1 MFNEQDR
8 FYEIANLA
16 DQVVEPGSPEWQ
28 AYLEAQ
34 LENGVVFN
42 PTLNIYSAGRDLMRA
57 RNADWH
63 AKYTLPSLYQF
74 FQPSRVTH
82 GSSWYDWTT
91 EKAIARRRFYGP
103 YMRLMHD
110 YQNLGGLCTVGSDPA
125 YSHTSWVCPYLHD
138 AAILQE

>member
-63 AKYTLPSLYQF
+63 EKYTLPSLYQF
-74 FQPSRVTH
+74 FQPSRVNH
-82 GSSWYDWTT
+82 GSYWYDWTT
-91 EKAIARRRFYGP
+91 EKEIAWRRF
-103 YMRLMHD
+103 R
-110 YQNLGGLCTVGSDPA
+110 SEE
-125 YSHTSWVCPYLHD
+125 HTSE
-138 AAILQE
+138 LQSLMRISYAVFCLTKN